1 MWDLKMTL
9 HFFNHQDQQNPDGKQ
24 RNNSNKVTTK
34 PRKPKNK
41 KEKTQ
46 VLEVIKSMINDN
58 GITETNFD
66 FVLNLMSLYFQTDKQ

>member
-1 MWDLKMTL
+1 MTH
-9 HFFNHQDQQNPDGKQ
+9 HFFNHQDQQNPDEKQ

-58 GITETNFD
+58 GITKANFD
-66 FVLNLMSLYFQTDKQ
+66 SVLNLMPFYFQTEK